1 LILSEKEI
9 MFLTNDGELGILSET
24 NSESISN
31 PDIL

>member
-9 MFLTNDGELGILSET
+9 IFLTNNGELGILTET
-24 NSESISN
+24 NSESVSN

>member
-9 MFLTNDGELGILSET
+9 LFLTNDGELGILTET
-24 NSESISN
+24 NSESVSN